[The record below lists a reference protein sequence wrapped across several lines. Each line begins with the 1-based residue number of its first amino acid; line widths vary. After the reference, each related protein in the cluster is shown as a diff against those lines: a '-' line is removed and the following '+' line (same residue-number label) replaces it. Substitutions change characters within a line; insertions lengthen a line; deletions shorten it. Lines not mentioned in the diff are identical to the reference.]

1 MLPAELP
8 LYFCGI
14 PFRTYQVGR
23 KLRWLLARGE
33 IRQVM
38 RGVYVDIRVP
48 DSQAL
53 RADSLRLV
61 VPPEAVVRG
70 RAAAWLHG
78 IDTTALSPS
87 RRSARSGPSIS
98 AQLSKCWASR

>member
-14 PFRTYQVGR
+14 PFRAYQVGR

-48 DSQAL
+48 DSPRSELTHCASSYRRTL
-53 RADSLRLV
+53 SCGGE
-61 VPPEAVVRG
+61 PPPG
-70 RAAAWLHG
+70 CTG
-78 IDTTALSPS
+78 ST
-87 RRSARSGPSIS
+87 RRR
-98 AQLSKCWASR
+98 